1 MPFYE
6 AAKHVYVVEVKLY
19 DVTAEK
25 HADVQVKL
33 YDSEMVF
40 GGEMAFFVETV
51 FDLEVVMLCDVEVT
65 PYDAGMAKHDE
76 AGVDNRFLLRLF
88 C

>member
-6 AAKHVYVVEVKLY
+6 AAKHAYVVEVKLY
-19 DVTAEK
+19 DAEK
-25 HADVQVKL
+25 HADVQVKF
-33 YDSEMVF
+33 YDWEMVF
-40 GGEMAFFVETV
+40 DGETAFFVEII
-51 FDLEVVMLCDVEVT
+51 FDLEVVMLYDVEVT

-88 C
+88 Y